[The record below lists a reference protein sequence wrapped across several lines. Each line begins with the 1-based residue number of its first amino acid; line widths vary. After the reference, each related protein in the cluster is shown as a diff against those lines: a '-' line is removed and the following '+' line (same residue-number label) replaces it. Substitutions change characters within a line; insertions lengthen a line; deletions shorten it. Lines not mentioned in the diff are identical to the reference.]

1 MVSRP
6 PPRPLGAILRV
17 ITPATRA
24 GTLKL
29 TAGMCVVGSAPD
41 CDLCIPDATVSRHHA
56 EVELSREGVRI
67 RDLGSRNGTFYL
79 GHRFESMVLGLGVQ
93 VKLGSAELAVDAD
106 VDALESDL
114 VHPDTTFRGI
124 IGASLAMRKL
134 FTVLS
139 RLDGALVNVLVVGA
153 SGVGKELIA
162 HAIHQGSAVSDGP
175 MTVVNCGAFPRE
187 LVASELFGHKRG
199 AFSGAIEARK
209 GAFESA
215 EGGTLFLDEIGEL
228 PLDVQPMLLRA
239 LESGEIRAVGDDTNK
254 HVKVRI
260 IAASNR
266 DLEEEVRAGRFRSD
280 LYYRLAVVTLRV
292 PPLRERP
299 EDVRPLA
306 HAFAQAAGLAGLP
319 SELVEQLVARTWP
332 GNVRELRN
340 AVQSYAA
347 IGRLPGSANA
357 TDAKLEQALAES
369 IDVHRMYAEQK
380 DDLAERFTKLYLQA
394 LMRHANGHQ
403 TVAAQM
409 AGLDRSYLGKLL
421 ARYGINKP

>member
-17 ITPATRA
+17 ITPATRT
-24 GTLKL
+24 TLKL
-29 TAGMCVVGSAPD
+29 TAGTCVIGSAPD
-41 CDLCIPDATVSRHHA
+41 CDLCIPDATVSRRHA
-56 EVELSREGVRI
+56 EVELSPEGVRI

-79 GHRFESMVLGLGVQ
+79 GHRFESMVLGLGVH
-93 VKLGSAELAVDAD
+93 VKLGSAEIAVDVD
-106 VDALESDL
+106 VGALESDL

-134 FTVLS
+134 FTVLT
-139 RLDGALVNVLVVGA
+139 RLDGALVNVLVIGD

-175 MTVVNCGAFPRE
+175 MTVVNCGALPRE

-199 AFSGAIEARK
+199 AFSGAVEARK

-215 EGGTLFLDEIGEL
+215 DGGTLFLDEIGEL
-228 PLDVQPMLLRA
+228 PLEVQPMLLRA
-239 LESGEIRAVGDDTNK
+239 LESGEIRPIGDDTTK
-254 HVKVRI
+254 HVKVRVL
-260 IAASNR
+260 AATNR
-266 DLEEEVRAGRFRSD
+266 DLEEEVGAGRFRGD

-292 PPLRERP
+292 PALRERP

-306 HAFAQAAGLAGLP
+306 QAFAQAAGLAALP
-319 SELVEQLVARTWP
+319 PELVEQLVARVWP

-347 IGRLPGSANA
+347 IGRLPGSAA
-357 TDAKLEQALAES
+357 TVDATLERALAES
-369 IDVHRMYAEQK
+369 IDVHRTYAEQK

-394 LMRHANGHQ
+394 LMRHTNGHQ
-403 TVAAQM
+403 TMAARM

-421 ARYGINKP
+421 ARYEINKP

>member
-1 MVSRP
+1 MISRP

-29 TAGMCVVGSAPD
+29 TAGTCVVGSAPD
-41 CDLCIPDATVSRHHA
+41 CDLCIPDVTVSRHHV
-56 EVELSREGVRI
+56 EVELSPEGIRI
-67 RDLGSRNGTFYL
+67 RDLGSKNGSFYL
-79 GHRFESMVLGLGVQ
+79 GHRFESMVLGLGAH
-93 VKLGSAELAVDAD
+93 VKLGSAEVAVDAD
-106 VDALESDL
+106 VVGLEPDL

-134 FTVLS
+134 FTVLA
-139 RLDGALVNVLVVGA
+139 RLDGSLVNVLVTGD

-162 HAIHQGSAVSDGP
+162 HAIHQGSAVSAGP
-175 MTVVNCGAFPRE
+175 MIVVNCGAFPRE

-199 AFSGAIEARK
+199 AFSGAFEARK
-209 GAFESA
+209 GAFDSA
-215 EGGTLFLDEIGEL
+215 DGGTLFLDEIGEL

-239 LESGEIRAVGDDTNK
+239 LESGEIRPVGGDTNK

-260 IAASNR
+260 VAATNR
-266 DLEEEVRAGRFRSD
+266 ALEEDVRAGRFRSD

-292 PPLRERP
+292 APLRERP
-299 EDVRPLA
+299 EDLRPLA
-306 HAFAQAAGLAGLP
+306 NAFAQAAGLASLP
-319 SELVEQLVARTWP
+319 AELVEQLVARPWP

-347 IGRLPGSANA
+347 IGRLPGPGTA
-357 TDAKLEQALAES
+357 TEAKLEQALAES
-369 IDVHRMYAEQK
+369 IDVTRMYAEQK
-380 DDLAERFTKLYLQA
+380 EALGERFTKLYLEA
-394 LMRHANGHQ
+394 LMRHTNGHQ
-403 TVAAQM
+403 TAAAQM

-421 ARYGINKP
+421 ARYGLNKP